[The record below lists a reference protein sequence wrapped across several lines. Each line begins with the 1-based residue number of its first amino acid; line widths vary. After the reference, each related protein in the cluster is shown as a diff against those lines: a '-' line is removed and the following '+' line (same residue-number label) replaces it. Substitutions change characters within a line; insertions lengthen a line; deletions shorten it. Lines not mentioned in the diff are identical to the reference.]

1 MVEGSGAPNNLL
13 ARASVG
19 TAEAERGQQAGI
31 GRDYLDPPTQARDP
45 SVTPHLVGIGVAR
58 EGPPGWDP
66 QGAQGLVC
74 QTAPG

>member
-31 GRDYLDPPTQARDP
+31 GLTIQTLQPRPGIPVSPLTLLESGWPGRDL
-45 SVTPHLVGIGVAR
+45 LVGIHR
-58 EGPPGWDP
+58 
-66 QGAQGLVC
+66 GLR
-74 QTAPG
+74 G